1 MKKGIFVFLTSLVFF
16 GCQYFEKN
24 VPSKEELLQK
34 ELEKINW
41 QTVDE
46 YPTLP
51 DCDSVTE
58 KEAKKKCFFDALTIA
73 LYQKIG
79 TDSVRKLLPKLD
91 SLQVK
96 IAIYPDQ
103 KTTFETI
110 LPSSAID
117 PVYTDSIIQS
127 KLTDF
132 PVIEPA
138 IKRGMKVKSE
148 FVIPLVLKGE

>member
-1 MKKGIFVFLTSLVFF
+1 MKKGIFIFLTSLLFF

-24 VPSKEELLQK
+24 VPSKDVLLKK

-46 YPTLP
+46 YPTLA
-51 DCDSVTE
+51 DCDSVTRE
-58 KEAKKKCFFDALTIA
+58 DAKKQCFFNALTIA

-79 TDSVRKLLPKLD
+79 TDSVRMLLPKLD

-96 IAIYPDQ
+96 ISIYPDK

-110 LPSSAID
+110 LPSSAIN
-117 PVYTDSIIQS
+117 PEFTDSIIQS
-127 KLTDF
+127 KLIDF

-138 IKRGMKVKSE
+138 IKRGVKVKSE
-148 FVIPLVLKGE
+148 FIIPLVLKGE